1 MIDKDF
7 EQLEKEN
14 IQWQKFNTSQ
24 TPSRNIFEFSNLFLG
39 VLEVHQKPIE
49 HDSGI
54 IKHKYDLKDPY
65 YAWLVNISGVVQYE
79 DAPRTGTMKGFVLER
94 ITIVSANVQ
103 GGNKERMWR
112 QIVDVTCDIKLFGII
127 FSFNFGAHPIWI
139 NSNIWQTNAF
149 FVLSLTESF
158 TTASPCQSF
167 YGAPNP
173 WYPFRDFA
181 QQHKLCETQKNSSS
195 VYIKLS
201 KRG

>member
-1 MIDKDF
+1 MYQACWFSLSDSKKCFPSIWSLHHKTKYMIDKDF

-14 IQWQKFNTSQ
+14 IQWQKFNTSR

-49 HDSGI
+49 HVSGI

-103 GGNKERMWR
+103 GGNKERM
-112 QIVDVTCDIKLFGII
+112 
-127 FSFNFGAHPIWI
+127 
-139 NSNIWQTNAF
+139 
-149 FVLSLTESF
+149 
-158 TTASPCQSF
+158 
-167 YGAPNP
+167 
-173 WYPFRDFA
+173 
-181 QQHKLCETQKNSSS
+181 
-195 VYIKLS
+195 
-201 KRG
+201 

>member
-14 IQWQKFNTSQ
+14 IQWQKFNTSR

-39 VLEVHQKPIE
+39 GLEVHQKPIE

-54 IKHKYDLKDPY
+54 IKHKYDLEDPY

-103 GGNKERMWR
+103 GGNKERM
-112 QIVDVTCDIKLFGII
+112 
-127 FSFNFGAHPIWI
+127 
-139 NSNIWQTNAF
+139 
-149 FVLSLTESF
+149 
-158 TTASPCQSF
+158 
-167 YGAPNP
+167 
-173 WYPFRDFA
+173 
-181 QQHKLCETQKNSSS
+181 
-195 VYIKLS
+195 
-201 KRG
+201 